1 MEVFPQSTQSKDETM
16 SSSNFGNTTTKN
28 WTYDY
33 KKVKIYTSNF
43 EALAYKAETLA
54 EKFTL
59 LSIKEVSSNKSQK
72 LINASVNFS
81 KLANSFLDLLEK
93 YIMLT
98 VKYIDDSLNLQR
110 EVGNW
115 QEAIYE
121 DIDSTLS
128 VNSCFETLKKVNKV
142 VEILVD
148 LRDPEKKAK
157 YKDMTLRVDETTR
170 NSYIFLNKDR
180 KIRFMIK
187 PCLRISQKSLDQSEE
202 ESFFWKMFQID
213 DEILLNYSEN
223 LLDQTETSHSNLKT
237 NVFESGNM
245 NVLDPSEAI
254 SDQSSL
260 ENESFHLERL
270 FQDENENFFN
280 HSEKMNLQSQ
290 TGH

>member
-59 LSIKEVSSNKSQK
+59 LAINEVSSNKLQK

-81 KLANSFLDLLEK
+81 KLANSFLDLVEK

-110 EVGNW
+110 EVGNG

-180 KIRFMIK
+180 KIR
-187 PCLRISQKSLDQSEE
+187 LYWTRI
-202 ESFFWKMFQID
+202 
-213 DEILLNYSEN
+213 
-223 LLDQTETSHSNLKT
+223 
-237 NVFESGNM
+237 
-245 NVLDPSEAI
+245 
-254 SDQSSL
+254 
-260 ENESFHLERL
+260 L
-270 FQDENENFFN
+270 F
-280 HSEKMNLQSQ
+280 S
-290 TGH
+290 